1 MFIALKTANLRV
13 MKWLVAFIFLFV
25 SLAQNVSA
33 QDAMTAREKAA
44 AAKAAALKARE
55 EAELRVEAD
64 MVTMNSLVEALS
76 KNLGQLHYL
85 RTICFS
91 LSDQKWR
98 DYASRMMNIETA
110 GDSAERRAL
119 IRAFNAGYYQE
130 EGRHAQCSNAVSADA
145 AALAENGRHIS
156 AMLGDPYR
164 ER

>member
-1 MFIALKTANLRV
+1 MFIHVKTANLAY
-13 MKWLVAFIFLFV
+13 MKWLVAFLFLFM
-25 SLAQNVSA
+25 SFSQSVSA
-33 QDAMTAREKAA
+33 QDAMTERETAA
-44 AAKAAALKARE
+44 AAKKAALKARE
-55 EAELRVEAD
+55 DAELRVEAD

-91 LSDQKWR
+91 SSDQKWR

-110 GDSAERRAL
+110 GDSTERRKL

-130 EGRHAQCSNAVSADA
+130 EGRHAQCSQAVSADA
-145 AALAENGRHIS
+145 AALAENGRSIS
-156 AMLGDPYR
+156 VMLGDPYR